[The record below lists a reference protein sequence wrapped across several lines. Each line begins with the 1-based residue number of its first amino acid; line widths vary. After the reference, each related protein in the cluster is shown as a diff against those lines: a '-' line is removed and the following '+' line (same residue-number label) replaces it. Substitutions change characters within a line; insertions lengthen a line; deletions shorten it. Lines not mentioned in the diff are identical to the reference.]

1 MRDLMNNLMAVIM
14 AIIGVAI
21 LALLLNKSGAAGNL
35 ISTSTSSFGS
45 LLSTASNAGGGSLGV
60 VTPSIGGL
68 GTPFSG
74 G

>member
-1 MRDLMNNLMAVIM
+1 MRDLMNNLMAVVM

-45 LLSTASNAGGGSLGV
+45 LLSTASNAGSGSLGM
-60 VTPSIGGL
+60 PSIGGL